1 MKHFSWLLLL
11 VLACSTPQD
20 PEPSRYRLVAVSGDG
35 QEAEVTETLDAPLVF
50 RLRDQHGEPK
60 SGVRVVFELS
70 EGAGSFLPYEANTNS
85 AGEVATQLTLGTLAG
100 TVTVTPDLP
109 DMSNLESVASIS
121 ALARP
126 GEALS
131 LAWVWGDGQKDAPG
145 RTLLVPLRLEAQDL
159 HGNSVGDWLID
170 LVATDGSSVSP
181 SSLTTSETQA
191 TECSWTLGAEFGSFS
206 LMASSEGLLTAT
218 ATAQADLPPSLTG
231 IQYSEP
237 ADEGEEI
244 HLDGENFCAVPAYNT
259 VTLGGLPMV
268 VTEASDTDLTAL
280 VPVGLGLGQHEI
292 SLSVGSQAAPEHFSV
307 EVSPAVGRVLDY
319 PMVNDEVSVPISAFG
334 ESTSYIAMAY
344 NLRDEAPYEQDW
356 VSLEEAEALTI
367 PNRPHDLSH
376 DFHLRMLSVRGQG
389 KPGPLADRDDSR
401 DRQNFYVFSDYF
413 GSTVDPADYTL
424 VEATLRY
431 EGDHVRLYVDDRD
444 VNRLPQD
451 ECNEIGQTFESQI
464 YANVRQTFGAESD
477 YDGNGRVYILLT
489 RQVNLLTGQI
499 DDNPQW
505 GGEYIGGFF
514 NPVDLPIFSWP
525 AGTSNER
532 EIFYGIVPDPNEDFS
547 KVAHTLEST
556 VAAVKPIVAHEFQ
569 HMINFF
575 QRHAVLGGGSSN
587 IPSEDLW
594 INEGLS
600 HLAEDVCGF
609 DDQNQARVSL
619 YLHSRQHRY
628 FALASLSGLPS
639 GQAVGNSLGERG
651 ASYLFMRYLADRWP
665 GSPEDLVKSIVSGR
679 DNVVQVT
686 GESYAQVFKDWLA
699 TLVLD
704 DSGFSDDPR
713 YQYTSLNIRQDFPYP
728 GGILEPLSYFSLELG
743 DPIWNSFMVP
753 GSFDLLELRG
763 PAPGG
768 LTELRFTGE
777 NRANMGILLIRTGL

>member
-1 MKHFSWLLLL
+1 MKHLSWLLLL

-20 PEPSRYRLVAVSGDG
+20 PEPPRYRLVVVSGDG

-50 RLRDQHGEPK
+50 RLRDQYGEAK
-60 SGVRVVFELS
+60 TGVRVVFELS
-70 EGAGSFLPYEANTNS
+70 EGAGSFLPAEANTNS
-85 AGEVATQLTLGTLAG
+85 AGEVITQLTLGTLAG
-100 TVTVTPDLP
+100 TLTVTPDLP
-109 DMSNLESVASIS
+109 DLSDLESVASMT
-121 ALARP
+121 ALAHP
-126 GEALS
+126 GEATS
-131 LAWVWGDGQKDAPG
+131 LAWAQGDGQKDAPG
-145 RTLLVPLRLEAQDL
+145 STLLVPLGLEAQDI
-159 HGNSVGDWLID
+159 HGNAVGEWVAELS
-170 LVATDGSSVSP
+170 ATDGSSVNP
-181 SSLTTSETQA
+181 TTLTTSESQA
-191 TECSWTLGAEFGSFS
+191 AECQWTLGGELGSFS
-206 LMASSEGLLTAT
+206 LIASAEGLLSAT
-218 ATAQADLPPSLTG
+218 ATAQADLAPSLTG
-231 IQYSEP
+231 IQYEQP
-237 ADEGEEI
+237 ADEGDEI
-244 HLDGENFCAVPAYNT
+244 HLDGENFCAVPEFNT

-268 VTEASDTDLTAL
+268 VIESSETDLTAL

-292 SLSVGSQAAPEHFSV
+292 SLSVGSQPASEHFTV
-307 EVSPAVGRVLDY
+307 EVSLALGRVLDY
-319 PMVNDEVSVPISAFG
+319 PMVDNEVVIPISAF
-334 ESTSYIAMAY
+334 SDNTSYIAIAY

-356 VSLEEAEALTI
+356 VSLEAAGAPAPLDA
-367 PNRPHDLSH
+367 PR
-376 DFHLRMLSVRGQG
+376 DFAYAFHTRMLSVRGQG
-389 KPGPLADRDDSR
+389 KAGPIADREDSR
-401 DRQNFYVFSDYF
+401 DRQDFYVFSDYF
-413 GSTVDPADYTL
+413 GSTGDPASYE
-424 VEATLRY
+424 VVAATLRY
-431 EGDHVRLYVDDRD
+431 EGEHVGLFVDSRD

-451 ECNEIGQTFESQI
+451 ECNEIGQAFETQI
-464 YANVRQTFGAESD
+464 YDRVRQNFGAESD

-532 EIFYGIVPDPNEDFS
+532 EIFYGIVPDPEEEFS
-547 KVAHTLEST
+547 KVAHTLAST

-569 HMINFF
+569 HMINFY
-575 QRHAVLGGGSSN
+575 QRHGVLGADSFHQ
-587 IPSEDLW
+587 EELW

-600 HLAEDVCGF
+600 HLAEDICDF
-609 DDQNQARVSL
+609 DDQNRGRVGI

-628 FALASLSGLPS
+628 FALASLSGLAQ

-686 GESYAQVFKDWLA
+686 GETYAQVFKDWLA

-704 DSGFSDDPR
+704 DTELSDDPR
-713 YQYTSLNIRQDFPYP
+713 YQYTSLNIRQDFPYE
-728 GGILEPLSYFSLELG
+728 GGVLEPLSYFSLELS
-743 DPIWNSFMVP
+743 DPIWNSFMTP

-768 LTELRFTGE
+768 LTDLRFMGE
-777 NRANMGILLIRTGL
+777 NRGDMGILLIRTGL